1 MKKQLD
7 APSTSYSVG
16 RGQPRKISLEIV
28 KDFIDQSRLELLDVS
43 IKTLPR
49 WRKENNY
56 QDPKKTE
63 ISDDQLDT
71 AILSLITGCGRKR
84 RMAIA
89 RVDSEG
95 RQLVFKDAYITSPSL
110 AH

>member
-1 MKKQLD
+1 MKKQLDD

-16 RGQPRKISLEIV
+16 RGQPK
-28 KDFIDQSRLELLDVS
+28 SRLEGLKWGQIIAKLLDVS
-43 IKTLPR
+43 TKTLSR

-71 AILSLITGCGRKR
+71 AILSLIDGRKR
-84 RMAIA
+84 N
-89 RVDSEG
+89 
-95 RQLVFKDAYITSPSL
+95 
-110 AH
+110 